1 METVH
6 IETTQNVALDYEVA
20 TIVDRGIAVVLD
32 WLLLVGYT
40 IAVVLIS
47 NKLQLNPPEWVI
59 IMVLTI
65 PWTFYHLISEV
76 LMDGQSLGKR
86 ARNIKVARL
95 DGGQPGIGN
104 YLLRWMLRVV
114 DMFFMV
120 GAVVILFNGKGQ
132 RLGDIAAGTTVISL
146 KQRFSLEDTLLADV
160 PEDHQVQ
167 FREAARLTDVQA
179 RLIKEVLANTSDARP
194 MAVLKLAN
202 RFQDQLAVGNQAD
215 PEQFLRTLLTDHL
228 FLAGR

>member
-6 IETTQNVALDYEVA
+6 IETTQNVALHYEVA
-20 TIVDRGIAVVLD
+20 TIVDRGFAVLID

-40 IAVVLIS
+40 IGVTLIRD
-47 NKLQLNPPEWVI
+47 KLHLGPPDWL
-59 IMVLTI
+59 MVLLLGI
-65 PWTFYHLISEV
+65 PWTFYHLASEL

-95 DGGQPGIGN
+95 DGGQPGIGH

-114 DMFFMV
+114 DMFFLV

-146 KQRFSLEDTLLADV
+146 KQRFTLEDTLLADV
-160 PEDHQVQ
+160 PEDHEVV
-167 FREAARLTDVQA
+167 FREAARITDAQA
-179 RLIKEVLANTSDARP
+179 RLIKEVLGNTSAARP
-194 MAVLKLAN
+194 VAVLKLAT
-202 RFQDQLAVGNQAD
+202 RIQDELALGNQVD
-215 PEQFLRTLLTDHL
+215 PEKFLRTLLTDHL

>member
-32 WLLLVGYT
+32 WLLLAGYT
-40 IAVVLIS
+40 IAVVLVA
-47 NKLQLNPPEWVI
+47 NKLHLNPPEWVI
-59 IMVLTI
+59 ILILGI
-65 PWTFYHLISEV
+65 PWTFYHLISEL

-146 KQRFSLEDTLLADV
+146 KQRFTLEDTLLADV
-160 PEDHQVQ
+160 PEDHEVV

-194 MAVLKLAN
+194 VAVLKLAN
-202 RFQDQLAVGNQAD
+202 RFQDELALGNQAD
-215 PEQFLRTLLTDHL
+215 PEKFLRTLLTDHL

>member
-1 METVH
+1 V
-6 IETTQNVALDYEVA
+6 
-20 TIVDRGIAVVLD
+20 
-32 WLLLVGYT
+32 LLLG
-40 IAVVLIS
+40 
-47 NKLQLNPPEWVI
+47 QLELHLSRGMEVI
-59 IMVLTI
+59 IYGI

-104 YLLRWMLRVV
+104 YLLRWMLRMV

-146 KQRFSLEDTLLADV
+146 KQRFTLEDTLLADV
-160 PEDHQVQ
+160 PEGHQVVFQ
-167 FREAARLTDVQA
+167 EAARITDAQA
-179 RLIKEVLANTSDARP
+179 RLIKEVLGNTSAARP
-194 MAVLKLAN
+194 VALVKLAT
-202 RFQDQLAVGNQAD
+202 RIQDDLALGNQPD
-215 PEQFLRTLLTDHL
+215 PEKFLRTLLTDHL